1 MNMLKRIFQTGL
13 FGFLIFELISCAS
26 MNAGVKSGSGEKNQ
40 INNIMVV
47 DLPDK
52 TRIVIEGNSPLT
64 YTAFMLSDPTRFVI
78 DLSDISAGKFKE
90 KIEVNQGTIT
100 SIVPIESTQPSRTVR
115 LEIGLL
121 SEVQPEL
128 NKEGI
133 KLSVDV
139 PKKEMAAAGTPVG
152 GSENGIKPGFES
164 TSTASTTAEPAPE
177 QKGEPV
183 PEQKG
188 EPVPEQKGEPV
199 PEQKGEPAPVKNLVE
214 SVKAIQAGE
223 TVDVIISG
231 DFSVPKIFM
240 LKGNRLVVDIEGA
253 VQKIRP
259 LIQNIHLPPVSKIRI
274 GSHPKPQ
281 KVRIVLDLS
290 QAASFTTDRGV
301 NNFVIHL
308 NKEVK
313 EKPAESAST
322 KNGEDKEPP
331 AEVAKIEKTVEQSP
345 APADL
350 EPALPASTP
359 SVKRKKQGNILFI
372 EKTQLFKKKY
382 VGERIFLDFQ
392 DMEIANA
399 LRIISEVSGLNFIVG
414 EDVKGKVNL
423 KLKNVPWDQALDL
436 ILKMNNLGQV
446 REGNIIRVTSL
457 GNITKQ
463 QDDELKA
470 KDAQIKTED
479 LVTQIVH
486 LSYAKTSDLMDPLK
500 KSMSSRGEI
509 TADTRTNALII
520 KDVEKNANQVVELI
534 KTLDTQTPQV
544 LIEARIVQVSPT
556 YTRSLGVQWGAQ
568 TTQSSGVN
576 KIGVTSGITG
586 GAFAQAND
594 FAVNLPAASPFG
606 GIGFSFGRLTGN
618 PLNLDLRISAGEA
631 RGLTKIISTP
641 KVAVLDNMEAKIEQ
655 GESIPYATTSQS
667 GTQTTFVDA
676 NLTLTVTPH
685 VTADGS
691 VMMKINTAKN
701 APGATRQG
709 AAGPSIL
716 KKQASTNILV
726 KDGDTAVIGGI
737 YENSKSESTSA
748 VPLLSK
754 IPILGWLFKNN
765 QIDDNTSELMVF
777 LTPKILR

>member
-13 FGFLIFELISCAS
+13 FGFLIFELISCGS
-26 MNAGVKSGSGEKNQ
+26 MNSAVKSGSGEKNQ

-52 TRIVIEGNSPLT
+52 TRIVIEGSSPLT

-78 DLSDISAGKFKE
+78 DLSDISSGKFKE
-90 KIEVNQGTIT
+90 KIEVNQGIIT
-100 SIVPIESTQPSRTVR
+100 SIVPVESTQPSRTVR

-128 NKEGI
+128 SKEGM
-133 KLSVDV
+133 KLTVDV
-139 PKKEMAAAGTPVG
+139 PKKEMAAAAGAPEV

-164 TSTASTTAEPAPE
+164 TSSASPTVES
-177 QKGEPV
+177 V
-183 PEQKG
+183 PEQKV
-188 EPVPEQKGEPV
+188 ES
-199 PEQKGEPAPVKNLVE
+199 APVKNLVE
-214 SVKAIQAGE
+214 SVKANQSGE

-231 DFSVPKIFM
+231 DFSLPKIFM

-253 VQKIRP
+253 AHKVRP

-274 GSHPKPQ
+274 GSHPKPK
-281 KVRIVLDLS
+281 KVRIVVDLS
-290 QAASFTTDRGV
+290 QAASYTTDRGE

-313 EKPAESAST
+313 EKPAEPASA
-322 KNGEDKEPP
+322 KNGEDEETP
-331 AEVAKIEKTVEQSP
+331 AAEAKNEKTVEQSP
-345 APADL
+345 APADA
-350 EPALPASTP
+350 EPAASPATP
-359 SVKRKKQGNILFI
+359 SVKRKKKGNILFI

-446 REGNIIRVTSL
+446 REGNIIRVTGL

-479 LVTQIVH
+479 LVTQVIH

-568 TTQSSGVN
+568 ATQTRDVN
-576 KIGVTSGITG
+576 TIGVTSGIAG
-586 GAFAQAND
+586 GVFAQAND

-606 GIGFSFGRLTGN
+606 GVGFSFGRLSGN
-618 PLNLDLRISAGEA
+618 PINLDLRISAGEA
-631 RGLTKIISTP
+631 QGLTKIISTP
-641 KVAVLDNMEAKIEQ
+641 KIAVLDNMEAKIEQ

-737 YENSKSESTSA
+737 YENSKAESTSA
-748 VPLLSK
+748 VPFLSK
-754 IPILGWLFKNN
+754 IPILGWFFKNN